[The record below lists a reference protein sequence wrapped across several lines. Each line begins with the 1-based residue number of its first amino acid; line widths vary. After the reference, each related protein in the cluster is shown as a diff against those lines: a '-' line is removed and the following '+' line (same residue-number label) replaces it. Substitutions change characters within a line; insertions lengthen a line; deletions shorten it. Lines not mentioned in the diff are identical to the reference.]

1 MSMFSA
7 AMIDPI
13 SIINCYKSCTIRK
26 NYKTEQKTMSVTFI
40 QFNHTHAIIVE
51 NKQSCV
57 SAHGEHIPSNSAV
70 AIFFFH
76 TEFHH
81 LFGRQL
87 TRALDVIQS
96 YVTGS
101 DILVS
106 ESEAP
111 VIQIKKSGFLSHFQ
125 LSHLPKTYIAIVT

>member
-1 MSMFSA
+1 MGLSCSGIRYFHILMTECHYLVPLR
-7 AMIDPI
+7 DKY
-13 SIINCYKSCTIRK
+13 YKSCTIRK
-26 NYKTEQKTMSVTFI
+26 NYKTEQKKKSVTFI

-57 SAHGEHIPSNSAV
+57 SAHGEHIPSNSAI
-70 AIFFFH
+70 AIFSFH
-76 TEFHH
+76 SEFHH

-87 TRALDVIQS
+87 TRVLDVIQS

-106 ESEAP
+106 KMITG
-111 VIQIKKSGFLSHFQ
+111 VRRR
-125 LSHLPKTYIAIVT
+125 

>member
-7 AMIDPI
+7 AIIDPI

-57 SAHGEHIPSNSAV
+57 SAHGEHIPSHWHSVNDSR
-70 AIFFFH
+70 
-76 TEFHH
+76 
-81 LFGRQL
+81 LLRLQ
-87 TRALDVIQS
+87 DKVI
-96 YVTGS
+96 
-101 DILVS
+101 
-106 ESEAP
+106 
-111 VIQIKKSGFLSHFQ
+111 
-125 LSHLPKTYIAIVT
+125 

>member
-1 MSMFSA
+1 MSLSGTFARFSMA

-26 NYKTEQKTMSVTFI
+26 NYKTEQNTMSVTFI
-40 QFNHTHAIIVE
+40 QFNHIHAIIVE
-51 NKQSCV
+51 NKQSRV

-70 AIFFFH
+70 ALFSFH
-76 TEFHH
+76 TEFHY

-96 YVTGS
+96 CVT
-101 DILVS
+101 
-106 ESEAP
+106 
-111 VIQIKKSGFLSHFQ
+111 
-125 LSHLPKTYIAIVT
+125 

>member
-1 MSMFSA
+1 MYHLKELQNRAKDNVS
-7 AMIDPI
+7 
-13 SIINCYKSCTIRK
+13 
-26 NYKTEQKTMSVTFI
+26 TFI
-40 QFNHTHAIIVE
+40 QFSHTHAIIVK

-70 AIFFFH
+70 VIFSFH

-96 YVTGS
+96 YVTGN

-106 ESEAP
+106 EMIRE
-111 VIQIKKSGFLSHFQ
+111 
-125 LSHLPKTYIAIVT
+125 

>member
-13 SIINCYKSCTIRK
+13 SIINGYKSCTIRK
-26 NYKTEQKTMSVTFI
+26 NYKTEQKTMSVLL
-40 QFNHTHAIIVE
+40 FNSITHMQLLWRT
-51 NKQSCV
+51 NNLV
-57 SAHGEHIPSNSAV
+57 SVLTESISQVTARF
-70 AIFFFH
+70 AIFSFH

-96 YVTGS
+96 YVTES

-106 ESEAP
+106 EMITG
-111 VIQIKKSGFLSHFQ
+111 VRRR
-125 LSHLPKTYIAIVT
+125 

>member
-1 MSMFSA
+1 MSMFSV

-26 NYKTEQKTMSVTFI
+26 NYKTEQKTMSITFI
-40 QFNHTHAIIVE
+40 QFNHTHVIIVE

-70 AIFFFH
+70 TIFSFH

-87 TRALDVIQS
+87 TRALDV
-96 YVTGS
+96 TGS

-106 ESEAP
+106 EMITG
-111 VIQIKKSGFLSHFQ
+111 VRRR
-125 LSHLPKTYIAIVT
+125 

>member
-1 MSMFSA
+1 
-7 AMIDPI
+7 
-13 SIINCYKSCTIRK
+13 
-26 NYKTEQKTMSVTFI
+26 MSVTFI

-57 SAHGEHIPSNSAV
+57 SVHGEHIPSKSAV
-70 AIFFFH
+70 AIFSFH

-81 LFGRQL
+81 LFRRQL

-106 ESEAP
+106 EMITG
-111 VIQIKKSGFLSHFQ
+111 VRRR
-125 LSHLPKTYIAIVT
+125 

>member
-70 AIFFFH
+70 AIFS
-76 TEFHH
+76 FHH

-106 ESEAP
+106 EMIT
-111 VIQIKKSGFLSHFQ
+111 VIQIK
-125 LSHLPKTYIAIVT
+125 

>member
-7 AMIDPI
+7 AIIDPI

-51 NKQSCV
+51 NKQSCA

-70 AIFFFH
+70 AIFSFH

-106 ESEAP
+106 EMITG
-111 VIQIKKSGFLSHFQ
+111 VRRR
-125 LSHLPKTYIAIVT
+125 

>member
-26 NYKTEQKTMSVTFI
+26 KNYKTEQKTMSVTFI
-40 QFNHTHAIIVE
+40 QFSHTYVIIVE

-81 LFGRQL
+81 VFGRQF

-101 DILVS
+101 DILVFLDDHG
-106 ESEAP
+106 SEAP
-111 VIQIKKSGFLSHFQ
+111 VIQIKNNRAFCPIFN
-125 LSHLPKTYIAIVT
+125 

>member
-1 MSMFSA
+1 
-7 AMIDPI
+7 
-13 SIINCYKSCTIRK
+13 
-26 NYKTEQKTMSVTFI
+26 MSVTFI

-57 SAHGEHIPSNSAV
+57 SAHAEL
-70 AIFFFH
+70 AIFSFH

-96 YVTGS
+96 YVTES

-106 ESEAP
+106 EM
-111 VIQIKKSGFLSHFQ
+111 ITGMRRR
-125 LSHLPKTYIAIVT
+125 

>member
-40 QFNHTHAIIVE
+40 QFKHTHAIIVE

-70 AIFFFH
+70 AIFSFIPNF
-76 TEFHH
+76 
-81 LFGRQL
+81 
-87 TRALDVIQS
+87 I
-96 YVTGS
+96 
-101 DILVS
+101 
-106 ESEAP
+106 
-111 VIQIKKSGFLSHFQ
+111 
-125 LSHLPKTYIAIVT
+125 TYLGVNLLERST

>member
-1 MSMFSA
+1 
-7 AMIDPI
+7 
-13 SIINCYKSCTIRK
+13 
-26 NYKTEQKTMSVTFI
+26 MSVTFI

-57 SAHGEHIPSNSAV
+57 SAHGEHIPSISAV
-70 AIFFFH
+70 AIFSFH
-76 TEFHH
+76 TEFNH

-101 DILVS
+101 YILVS
-106 ESEAP
+106 EM
-111 VIQIKKSGFLSHFQ
+111 IKG
-125 LSHLPKTYIAIVT
+125 VRRR

>member
-7 AMIDPI
+7 AIIDLI

-26 NYKTEQKTMSVTFI
+26 NYKTEQKTMTVTFI

-57 SAHGEHIPSNSAV
+57 SANGEHIPSNSAV
-70 AIFFFH
+70 AIFSSH

-81 LFGRQL
+81 VFGRQS
-87 TRALDVIQS
+87 TRALNVIQS
-96 YVTGS
+96 YATGS
-101 DILVS
+101 DIL
-106 ESEAP
+106 
-111 VIQIKKSGFLSHFQ
+111 FF
-125 LSHLPKTYIAIVT
+125 

>member
-1 MSMFSA
+1 MSIFSA
-7 AMIDPI
+7 AMIDQV
-13 SIINCYKSCTIRK
+13 SIIHCYKSCTIRK
-26 NYKTEQKTMSVTFI
+26 NYKTKQKTMSVSFI
-40 QFNHTHAIIVE
+40 KFNHTHAIIME

-57 SAHGEHIPSNSAV
+57 SAQGEHIPSNSAV
-70 AIFFFH
+70 AIFSFH

-81 LFGRQL
+81 LFGRQF

-106 ESEAP
+106 EMITG
-111 VIQIKKSGFLSHFQ
+111 VRRR
-125 LSHLPKTYIAIVT
+125 